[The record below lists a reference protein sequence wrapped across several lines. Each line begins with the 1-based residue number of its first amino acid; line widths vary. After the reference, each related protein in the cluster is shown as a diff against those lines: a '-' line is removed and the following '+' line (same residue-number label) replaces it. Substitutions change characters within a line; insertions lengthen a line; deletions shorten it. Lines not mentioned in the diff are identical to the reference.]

1 MRQPKLIDYILL
13 TTLSLIWASA
23 FFNIKIATY
32 SFGPVTIAFL
42 RVFFGAIPVLLLC
55 YYKNIKI
62 EAFSKDWHWFAMI
75 GFINLVAPF
84 FLIAYGVKSV
94 QSNLAAILMST
105 TPLSSTVL
113 GHFFTKNEKFN
124 LIKTFGILIG
134 FSGIVFLFSDNI
146 LIDENNF
153 TSALLI
159 LLGSTCYVVGGVLT
173 LKISKKKNENVT
185 GSILIW
191 AIIYVRAFGLGP
203 FAGLLSIFTAD
214 VGTLG
219 KLFSEA
225 TDNADKKQIEGITA
239 TGSNKSSIIRYGLIP
254 QIFPIFISQSLYF
267 FESNTRSAVI
277 LGVVG
282 AGGIGLQL
290 TERMKAQYWDQT
302 LFIIVLILIMVA
314 IIDSISRAIRKR
326 IIYE

>member
-1 MRQPKLIDYILL
+1 MRHAKITDYLLLILL
-13 TTLSLIWASA
+13 ALIWASA

-32 SFGPVTIAFL
+32 SYGPVTIAFL

-84 FLIAYGVKSV
+84 YLIAYGVQSV

-113 GHFFTKNEKFN
+113 GHFYTTNEKFN
-124 LIKTFGILIG
+124 FIKTFGILIG
-134 FSGIVFLFSDNI
+134 FSGILYLFSDNL

-153 TSALLI
+153 LSALLI
-159 LLGSTCYVVGGVLT
+159 LLGSTCYVIGGVLT

-191 AIIYVRAFGLGP
+191 ATIILIPLVSFIEQPWNLTPRLDSTISVIYLGLVSTGI
-203 FAGLLSIFTAD
+203 AWLLRFRIL
-214 VGTLG
+214 V
-219 KLFSEA
+219 
-225 TDNADKKQIEGITA
+225 N
-239 TGSNKSSIIRYGLIP
+239 NGLIF
-254 QIFPIFISQSLYF
+254 QSQVSYLIPIFG
-267 FESNTRSAVI
+267 TI
-277 LGVVG
+277 LSY
-282 AGGIGLQL
+282 IFLKEL
-290 TERMKAQYWDQT
+290 ITTK
-302 LFIIVLILIMVA
+302 VLISLIAVSVG
-314 IIDSISRAIRKR
+314 IYFVRKADYKK
-326 IIYE
+326 IT

>member
-13 TTLSLIWASA
+13 TVLALIWASA

-105 TPLSSTVL
+105 TPLSSTIL
-113 GHFFTKNEKFN
+113 GHFYTKHEKFN
-124 LIKTFGILIG
+124 LVKTIGILIG
-134 FSGIVFLFSDNI
+134 FAGIIFLFSDNL

-153 TSALLI
+153 GSALLI
-159 LLGSTCYVVGGVLT
+159 LLGSTCYVIGGVLT
-173 LKISKKKNENVT
+173 LKISKKEK
-185 GSILIW
+185 
-191 AIIYVRAFGLGP
+191 
-203 FAGLLSIFTAD
+203 
-214 VGTLG
+214 
-219 KLFSEA
+219 
-225 TDNADKKQIEGITA
+225 
-239 TGSNKSSIIRYGLIP
+239 
-254 QIFPIFISQSLYF
+254 
-267 FESNTRSAVI
+267 
-277 LGVVG
+277 
-282 AGGIGLQL
+282 
-290 TERMKAQYWDQT
+290 
-302 LFIIVLILIMVA
+302 
-314 IIDSISRAIRKR
+314 
-326 IIYE
+326 

>member
-1 MRQPKLIDYILL
+1 MRQPKFIDYILL
-13 TTLSLIWASA
+13 TALSLIWASA

-42 RVFFGAIPVLLLC
+42 RVFFGSIPVLLLC

-113 GHFFTKNEKFN
+113 AHFYTKNEKFN
-124 LIKTFGILIG
+124 IIKTIGILIG
-134 FSGIVFLFSDNI
+134 FSGIIFLFSDNI
-146 LIDENNF
+146 LIDQNNF

-191 AIIYVRAFGLGP
+191 AIIILFPLVVLIEQPWESIPRTDSLISVIYLGIVP
-203 FAGLLSIFTAD
+203 TGIAWLLRFRILTQ
-214 VGTLG
+214 
-219 KLFSEA
+219 
-225 TDNADKKQIEGITA
+225 N
-239 TGSNKSSIIRYGLIP
+239 GLIF
-254 QIFPIFISQSLYF
+254 QSQVSYLIPLF
-267 FESNTRSAVI
+267 GVI
-277 LGVVG
+277 LGY
-282 AGGIGLQL
+282 IFLKEL
-290 TERMKAQYWDQT
+290 ITIK
-302 LFIIVLILIMVA
+302 VLISLLAVCIGIYFV
-314 IIDSISRAIRKR
+314 RKGDNR
-326 IIYE
+326 SLKL

>member
-13 TTLSLIWASA
+13 TVLALIWASA

-113 GHFFTKNEKFN
+113 GHFYTKNEKFN
-124 LIKTFGILIG
+124 FIKTFGILIG
-134 FSGIVFLFSDNI
+134 FSGIIYLFSDNL
-146 LIDENNF
+146 LIDDNNF
-153 TSALLI
+153 LSALLI
-159 LLGSTCYVVGGVLT
+159 LVGSTCYVIGGVLT

-191 AIIYVRAFGLGP
+191 AIIILIPLVSFIEQPWNVTPRLDSTISVIYLGLVSTGI
-203 FAGLLSIFTAD
+203 AWLLRFRIL
-214 VGTLG
+214 V
-219 KLFSEA
+219 
-225 TDNADKKQIEGITA
+225 N
-239 TGSNKSSIIRYGLIP
+239 NGLIF
-254 QIFPIFISQSLYF
+254 QSQVSYLIPIFG
-267 FESNTRSAVI
+267 TI
-277 LGVVG
+277 LSY
-282 AGGIGLQL
+282 IFLKEL
-290 TERMKAQYWDQT
+290 ITTK
-302 LFIIVLILIMVA
+302 VLISLIAVSVG
-314 IIDSISRAIRKR
+314 IYFVRKADNKKL
-326 IIYE
+326 IK

>member
-1 MRQPKLIDYILL
+1 MRQPNLLDYLL
-13 TTLSLIWASA
+13 LVLLALIWASA

-62 EAFSKDWHWFAMI
+62 EAFSKDWYWFAMI

-113 GHFFTKNEKFN
+113 GHFYTKNERFN
-124 LIKTFGILIG
+124 FIKTFGILIG
-134 FSGIVFLFSDNI
+134 FSGILYLFSDNL

-153 TSALLI
+153 LSALLI

-191 AIIYVRAFGLGP
+191 AIIILIPLVSFIEQPWNIAPRLDSTISVVYLGLVSTGIAWLLRFRILVNNGLIFQSQVSYLIPIFGTILSYIFLKELITIKVLVSLIAVCVGIYFVR
-203 FAGLLSIFTAD
+203 
-214 VGTLG
+214 
-219 KLFSEA
+219 K
-225 TDNADKKQIEGITA
+225 ADKKT
-239 TGSNKSSIIRYGLIP
+239 K
-254 QIFPIFISQSLYF
+254 
-267 FESNTRSAVI
+267 
-277 LGVVG
+277 
-282 AGGIGLQL
+282 
-290 TERMKAQYWDQT
+290 
-302 LFIIVLILIMVA
+302 
-314 IIDSISRAIRKR
+314 
-326 IIYE
+326 

>member
-1 MRQPKLIDYILL
+1 MRQAKITDYLLLILL
-13 TTLSLIWASA
+13 ALIWASA

-32 SFGPVTIAFL
+32 SYGPVTIAFL

-84 FLIAYGVKSV
+84 YLIAYGVQSV

-113 GHFFTKNEKFN
+113 GHFYTTNEKFN
-124 LIKTFGILIG
+124 FIKTFGILIG
-134 FSGIVFLFSDNI
+134 FSGILYLFSDNL

-153 TSALLI
+153 LSALLI
-159 LLGSTCYVVGGVLT
+159 LLGSTCYVIGGVLT

-191 AIIYVRAFGLGP
+191 ATIILIPLVGFIEQPWNLTPRLDSTISVIYLGLVSTGI
-203 FAGLLSIFTAD
+203 AWLLRFRIL
-214 VGTLG
+214 V
-219 KLFSEA
+219 
-225 TDNADKKQIEGITA
+225 N
-239 TGSNKSSIIRYGLIP
+239 NGLIF
-254 QIFPIFISQSLYF
+254 QSQVSYLIPIFG
-267 FESNTRSAVI
+267 TI
-277 LGVVG
+277 LSY
-282 AGGIGLQL
+282 IFLKEL
-290 TERMKAQYWDQT
+290 ITTK
-302 LFIIVLILIMVA
+302 VLISLIAVSVG
-314 IIDSISRAIRKR
+314 IYFVRKAD
-326 IIYE
+326 YKKTT

>member
-1 MRQPKLIDYILL
+1 MKQPKLLDYLLLILL
-13 TTLSLIWASA
+13 ALIWASA

-55 YYKNIKI
+55 YLKNIKI

-113 GHFFTKNEKFN
+113 GHFYTKNEKFN
-124 LIKTFGILIG
+124 FIKTFGILIG
-134 FSGIVFLFSDNI
+134 FSGILYLFSDNL
-146 LIDENNF
+146 LINENNF
-153 TSALLI
+153 ISALLI
-159 LLGSTCYVVGGVLT
+159 LLGSTCYVIGGVLT

-191 AIIYVRAFGLGP
+191 AVIILIPLVSFMEQPWNNTPRLDSTISVIYLGLVSTG
-203 FAGLLSIFTAD
+203 FAWLLRFRIL
-214 VGTLG
+214 V
-219 KLFSEA
+219 
-225 TDNADKKQIEGITA
+225 N
-239 TGSNKSSIIRYGLIP
+239 NGLIF
-254 QIFPIFISQSLYF
+254 QSQVSYLIPIFG
-267 FESNTRSAVI
+267 TI
-277 LGVVG
+277 LSY
-282 AGGIGLQL
+282 IFLKEL
-290 TERMKAQYWDQT
+290 ITIK
-302 LFIIVLILIMVA
+302 VLISLIAVV
-314 IIDSISRAIRKR
+314 IGIYFVKRAK
-326 IIYE
+326 